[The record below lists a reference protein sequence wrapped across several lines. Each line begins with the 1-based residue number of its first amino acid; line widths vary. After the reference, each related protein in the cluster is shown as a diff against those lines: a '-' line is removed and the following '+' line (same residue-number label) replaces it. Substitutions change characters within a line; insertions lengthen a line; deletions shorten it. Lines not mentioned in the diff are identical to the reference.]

1 MLATFA
7 YAGPVI
13 ASIAFN
19 ISGAAVA
26 TVCVYLYLHRERFK
40 RKKVLLM
47 LTKPF
52 HGLVKRL
59 AIAKLK
65 KVETK

>member
-1 MLATFA
+1 MLANFA

-19 ISGAAVA
+19 IGGAAVA
-26 TVCVYLYLHRERFK
+26 TACVYLYLHRERFK

-52 HGLVKRL
+52 HGLVKRI

-65 KVETK
+65 KVEAK